1 MMKSFFGCFL
11 FIVLLTFPT
20 FALSQMKIKV
30 DVEEQNDSI
39 FYLIKYKSDKTHIVI
54 DTTYNNIFSNSE
66 NIPEGIYVIADSEQ
80 YPIFEILIG
89 KDQKFSI
96 KVKDLM
102 DLKSY
107 KVKGSKETSSYFK
120 VYSQTVH
127 NNLYIKAL
135 KSEIEYNPNNMEKI
149 DSLEKS
155 LYDYQESMLSK
166 DNNSFLNTYIK
177 SIEKVIVPQDVE
189 FIEKYIIEHYFDNIP
204 LCDVRIL
211 NSRLLKNKLD
221 DFFNNYMKLQSPL
234 YISEQIDNLIS
245 KVNDCHEFRDYILWY
260 LYSKYF
266 KTDNVDDEFVF
277 IHLVDNYFSKLE
289 ISNLTQNIRDEIVK
303 RTNILKNIT
312 IGHTAP
318 TLLFFD
324 DEGNEV
330 NLYDIQS
337 NYIVLFFYK
346 PECQR
351 CIRDKRILGLVEKRR
366 KDLKVIR
373 IDISDEEK
381 YQEIIETYDLST
393 TPEIFIL
400 DKDKKIIDK
409 DVSAE
414 RIEFYITEK

>member
-1 MMKSFFGCFL
+1 MMKSFFGTFL
-11 FIVLLTFPT
+11 FIFFLTFPT
-20 FALSQMKIKV
+20 LAFSQMKIKV
-30 DVEEQNDSI
+30 DVEEQDVSI
-39 FYLIKYKSDKTHIVI
+39 FYLVKYKSDKTHIII

-80 YPIFEILIG
+80 RPLFEILIG

-96 KVKDLM
+96 KVNDLM
-102 DLKSY
+102 DLNTY

-135 KSEIEYNPNNMEKI
+135 ESEIKYNPNNKSKI
-149 DSLEKS
+149 DSLEKT
-155 LYDYQESMLSK
+155 LYEYQESMLSK
-166 DNNSFLNTYIK
+166 DKSSFLNTYIK
-177 SIEKVIVPQDVE
+177 SIENVVVPQDIE
-189 FIEKYIIEHYFDNIP
+189 HIEKYIIEHYFDNIP

-221 DFFNNYMKLQSPL
+221 DFFNNYMTLQSPI

-245 KVNDCHEFRDYILWY
+245 KTNDCHEVRDYILWY

-266 KTDNVDDEFVF
+266 NTDNVDDEFVF
-277 IHLVDNYFSKLE
+277 IHLVDNYFSKLN
-289 ISNLTQNIRDEIVK
+289 IVNLTQNIRNEIVK
-303 RTNILKNIT
+303 RANILRNIT

-330 NLYDIQS
+330 NLQEIKSD
-337 NYIVLFFYK
+337 YIVLFFYK

-351 CIRDKRILGLVEKRR
+351 CIRDKRILGLVEERR
-366 KDLKVIR
+366 DDLKVIK
-373 IDISDEEK
+373 IDITDEDK
-381 YQEIIETYDLST
+381 YKEIIQTYDLST

-400 DKDKKIIDK
+400 DKGKKIIDK
-409 DVSAE
+409 GVSAE